1 MIEKSNVFFEKC
13 AFSGVFPGLFSRKK
27 RKNGAFTLRL
37 TGNHKKMLTD
47 ISEVSFCD
55 GHDDGASYAC
65 ESQSSCAFF
74 SFRKAYCISVKG

>member
-1 MIEKSNVFFEKC
+1 MFFVISER
-13 AFSGVFPGLFSRKK
+13 FSRLYKMK
-27 RKNGAFTLRL
+27 NEKNGAFTLRL

-55 GHDDGASYAC
+55 GHDDGVSYAC

>member
-1 MIEKSNVFFEKC
+1 MFFVISER
-13 AFSGVFPGLFSRKK
+13 FSRLYKMK
-27 RKNGAFTLRL
+27 SEKNGAFTLRL

-74 SFRKAYCISVKG
+74 SFRKACCISVKG

>member
-1 MIEKSNVFFEKC
+1 MFSSKNVLFQVFFL
-13 AFSGVFPGLFSRKK
+13 VFFQEKK

-55 GHDDGASYAC
+55 GHDDGVSYAC
-65 ESQSSCAFF
+65 GSQSSCAFF

>member
-1 MIEKSNVFFEKC
+1 MLSVPLCFVDFIKKM
-13 AFSGVFPGLFSRKK
+13 KK
-27 RKNGAFTLRL
+27 RSFYTPSL
-37 TGNHKKMLTD
+37 GNHKKMLTD

-55 GHDDGASYAC
+55 GHDDGVFYAY